1 MSTKPPADDRG
12 LPENDTLTLVKR
24 NFFLTFT
31 AIGVIVLIAGAVWVL
46 GQVWTP
52 ISIILFSAFLVFIL
66 RTPVAWLETKGVSRG
81 IGTAIMYVVT
91 LMVLA
96 AIGLVF
102 VPVAIEQI
110 VSFLANVPQ
119 YIQQAGNF
127 ITQTFAVVD
136 EYLKET
142 GVGDLL
148 ASFTG
153 ELAKHASTLAT
164 SSASSLVDAASTLG
178 TVIVVAGIS
187 TVVGF
192 WVLKDLPKF
201 RGDLHRLVGPRYTE
215 DVSVIGSAISRSLGG
230 YLRGMVVACLVTGT
244 LVFIAYTALGLQYP
258 LVLALF
264 TGLMVFVPFI
274 GPILAWVLAGLVGL
288 LISPLTAVLAAVL
301 TIVSQIAYD
310 YLVAPR
316 VMGGSVQ
323 LHPAVILVAVFT
335 GAAIGGIFGM
345 LCAIPL
351 TSAVKSIFVYY
362 FEKRTQRQIV
372 SEKGAV
378 FMGHPA
384 KELDPKA
391 DAVEGHGNQNPAS
404 GFFLSGLIR
413 RILSAGS
420 NSSSSPA
427 GTAPEDTPPAPEDTP
442 SAADEGPTGGKAE

>member
-1 MSTKPPADDRG
+1 MSSTPPEDDQG
-12 LPENDTLTLVKR
+12 MSESYTLTLIKR
-24 NFFLTFT
+24 RFFLTFT
-31 AIGVIVLIAGAVWVL
+31 AIGVILLIAGAVWVL
-46 GQVWTP
+46 GQLWTP

-66 RTPVAWLETKGVSRG
+66 RTPVAWMEKKGVPRG
-81 IGTAIMYVVT
+81 IGAAIMYVVT

-102 VPVAIEQI
+102 VPVAVEQI
-110 VSFLANVPQ
+110 VSFLVNVPQ
-119 YIQQAGNF
+119 YIQQAGSF

-136 EYLKET
+136 EYLKES
-142 GVGDLL
+142 GIGNVL
-148 ASFTG
+148 ASFTS

-164 SSASSLVDAASTLG
+164 SSASSLVGAASTIG
-178 TVIVVAGIS
+178 TIIVVAGIS
-187 TVVGF
+187 AIVGF

-201 RGDLHRLVGPRYTE
+201 GGDLRRLVGPRYSE
-215 DVSVIGSAISRSLGG
+215 DVTVIGNAISRSLGG

-274 GPILAWVLAGLVGL
+274 GPIMAWALAGLVGL
-288 LISPLTAVLAAVL
+288 LISPVTAILAAVL
-301 TIVSQIAYD
+301 TILAQMAYD

-345 LCAIPL
+345 LCSIPL

-372 SEKGAV
+372 SEQGAV
-378 FMGHPA
+378 FVGHPSA
-384 KELDPKA
+384 TFDPKK
-391 DAVEGHGNQNPAS
+391 DAVAGHTSQDLAS
-404 GFFLSGLIR
+404 GFFLGGLIR
-413 RILSAGS
+413 RIRSAVS
-420 NSSSSPA
+420 NSETSPPGDTPA
-427 GTAPEDTPPAPEDTP
+427 DDSPPDDTPADDTPPGD
-442 SAADEGPTGGKAE
+442 